1 METVLA
7 AIVPALNEE
16 KTIKEVILDLKK
28 YINLII
34 VVSDGSIDST
44 EDIAISSG
52 AIVIRNNY
60 NKGPEYST
68 ELGFQKAKELNA
80 THVITFDADNQH
92 PSEKIPEI
100 IELMKNEKA
109 DIVVAKRSSFPRWSE
124 YLFSYYSNYK
134 INIKD
139 PINGFKLIKM
149 SVYEKIGFF
158 DNIRGITSQILF
170 KAYKNNFKIIEFP
183 IDIKKRNDTPRIGK
197 SLKANFKIICGL
209 MRVIVDDIN

>member
-60 NKGPEYST
+60 NQGPEYAT